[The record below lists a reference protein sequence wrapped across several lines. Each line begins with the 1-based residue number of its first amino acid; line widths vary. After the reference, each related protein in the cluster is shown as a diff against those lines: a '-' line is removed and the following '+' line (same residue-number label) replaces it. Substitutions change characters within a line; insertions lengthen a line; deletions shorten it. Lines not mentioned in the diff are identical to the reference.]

1 MTGKQ
6 LYKIALENGFCLDR
20 INGSHHIMI
29 KGSTVVVIPIHENKD
44 IPIGTANK
52 ILKALGAKLR

>member
-6 LYKIALENGFCLDR
+6 LYKIALEKGFTLDR
-20 INGSHHIMI
+20 VNGSHHIMI
-29 KGSTVVVIPIHENKD
+29 KGNLTVTIPIHANKD

-52 ILKALGAKLR
+52 ILKQLNS